1 MACLI
6 KSKNKPLL
14 DSYTDILG
22 SEDAAYYVLCKNNGY
37 TLEFTPNGEKSDLFQ
52 QLLVKNNYD
61 YEDAIREKA
70 EMYYPSYYDAIG
82 GDWTMS
88 ALDGNVTDENGEPLI
103 QYKPQSIDFS
113 DIVSQPIKLDETDTL
128 ALPEIQRNL
137 IENDL
142 DEYLRKSEYSDAY
155 EKHSKKVEWLAKKQ
169 KKLVD
174 SINKDLIEAFGL
186 EKRVDKDGNITFV
199 SKEKDD
205 KGRHVVIIQ
214 FCEYLE
220 NGKLGVY
227 DQTERI
233 EAAAN
238 LIQISLTDANPATIN
253 HELAHHYIRMF
264 WNSEVIQAAV
274 QKLDSGDRSD
284 GWKVRLE
291 EKLVDELVKRTVESD
306 TLWGKFGD
314 MIKSAFLWIS
324 SPIRQRILQKASLA
338 FRLNDQ
344 SQQICQEQYL
354 LCFIDPTVKRVFSSA
369 PNAYI
374 QNFEIGLSFS
384 DGKVQS
390 YMIQNFIEE
399 YNLFCKQEQLSHNNS
414 RKYKFA
420 QYVQYI
426 KNLLSDLQIS
436 DQEFSTLHDIVKNN
450 NTKVENITSDPNNSQ
465 YIAAKNLLDVFNEI
479 TEIRAELKRQEQK
492 QQERQEKIANS
503 PIDIKE
509 LLSNI
514 MRGLRTRVYEY
525 LRTVPKSAGSA
536 NDISELISK
545 LESLSEDIDKICT
558 FVTEGW
564 GELSILYNNL
574 SKLEKDNWKD
584 LTSQQL
590 QSMWNTIDGF
600 YIPVID
606 LIKNHKDYIL
616 LTQDQPGLLNEFGTK
631 LNNLQITCDNVK
643 NLLIKANKE
652 ISRRQTHNFLVGED
666 EESGVISDLLT
677 EEQKNRFLEN
687 FDDQLIFGK
696 LFEDINATQ
705 PYIGLASRSRSLVV
719 RVARNMILSA
729 TAEVRKAT
737 LKDAAR
743 IIKIYFDAL
752 PELRKLNNREIQSIF
767 QEMDEKGLPTGYF
780 VRRLNWGMFYRK
792 MDENRDKLINIAN
805 DKLKA
810 ALGDN
815 APQITYDEYN
825 EPILPPDD
833 DPRVKSILYEYADDL
848 DEWLCQNAE
857 RMFTTEYYRMRRRKL
872 SPLTRKVM
880 QDIQNR
886 INEISSKAPIV
897 KVTSASGAE
906 TDIQATWELSPED
919 QYNLVRLRMEYKQLG
934 NHYYSDGTKKEG
946 DDLIIANEI
955 SEFNEWKSKSIDYK
969 QNEERFN
976 AAIDKIREKY
986 GKNSLEEARFRKLNT
1001 TVVVNPK
1008 YYDFVLS
1015 NVNLQQSDKL
1025 DELRKRRN
1033 DLKKLIQDFDKK
1045 GIDIE
1050 QKRRQTKYWES
1061 LKEVDSAIQE
1071 ILSSL
1076 SSGPVTE
1083 EEKWSTY
1090 FDTEFVMYD
1099 ERETLLDHMLKQ
1111 DALEF
1116 RRMNPNDPIN
1126 DADLR
1131 AQLIRKYQYE
1141 YTWYD
1146 EDGIQHQDVKLCSV
1160 FTRQVPRGTSINEA
1174 YINGNSMNGEFQE
1187 DALIVQYSQQFSDV
1201 DTNSRFYNVN
1211 FDRNDPHLVQP
1222 RTDLYD
1228 NSKQFNVID
1237 GNEKI
1242 KKLYDALIELMNRNN
1257 AKLPTSSN
1265 FNYKLPQITA
1275 RRLVMLRRSG
1285 SLKEMCDTLKYT
1297 WEMEWNLNERDDND
1311 TNYEDNDLKTRANGT
1326 RINTVPVRYTRS
1338 LEHPEF
1344 ITSDVIGSVIAF
1356 TEMANNFVAKTQ
1368 LSSELEIIKQQL
1380 QQDGRSDPDSAKTNN
1395 RQSTKNIIKQ
1405 LSNMMDD
1412 QIYENRTK
1420 YWDKSTDFSK
1430 KEQRLIKFMT
1440 HFQRLGRL
1448 VMLSLN
1454 FASMSL
1460 GFFESFTRGHIE
1472 AFLGKDYTLR
1482 DLMHGHR
1489 HMLKY
1494 GLYTFGYTGSVQAK
1508 TKQVAL
1514 MQRFGLSKRL
1524 TESYRGTER
1533 RRLLKVLNENLD
1545 GMFGFTLGDYSNSSF
1560 QLAMA
1565 LSNVRFIENAEGVA
1579 NGFYTKLTLIRA
1591 IQKSNPNLSHREAK
1605 NRATL
1610 LYKESGICLEDAYD
1624 FKDGIVTVK
1633 EEYQQYVTD
1642 TLENR
1647 ITGKCYQR
1655 LAESLGVVPNGDS
1668 PGYALYVLLRPF
1680 GVLRSYLFTTIAR
1693 NWNWAHDFQ
1702 HRYLDKNNNI
1712 VKEDDMLD
1720 GYLDIDAGNM
1730 NIGIHQGLCGWM
1742 RMMMQKLPIIKK
1754 KADSFSPND
1763 EMKEIYNYA
1772 AAKVGLEL
1780 LAIAL
1785 FVGMSTLFKAMAKGA
1800 GDDDWWYRFGYLT
1813 SVRLVNS
1820 FISILDPTSLLEVI
1834 KNISTLISPL
1844 NDLMRCI
1851 TILSDMVG
1859 LSGHSPFDEI
1869 QTGSYKGRSRLFR
1882 NLIRLTPFGNAYEDL
1897 SSPALKARAN
1907 WYLQQDPVTWGTL
1920 GGAYDQLWG
1929 TGN

>member
-37 TLEFTPNGEKSDLFQ
+37 TLEFTPSGEKSDLFQ

-70 EMYYPSYYDAIG
+70 EMYYSSYYDTIG

-88 ALDGNVTDENGEPLI
+88 ALDGKVVDEKGEPLI

-113 DIVSQPIKLDETDTL
+113 DVVSQPIKLDERDVL

-142 DEYLRKSEYSDAY
+142 DAYLRESEYNDAY
-155 EKHSKKVEWLAKKQ
+155 EKHSKKVEWLAEKQ
-169 KKLVD
+169 KKLVG
-174 SINKDLIEAFGL
+174 SINKDLIEAFNL
-186 EKRVDKDGNITFV
+186 EKHIDKDGNVTFT
-199 SKEKDD
+199 SKDKDD
-205 KGRHVVIIQ
+205 KGRYLVVIQ

-227 DQTERI
+227 DQTERL

-264 WNSEVIQAAV
+264 WNSEVIQAAA
-274 QKLDSGDRSD
+274 QKLDTGDRSE
-284 GWKVRLE
+284 GWQVRLE
-291 EKLVDELVKRTVESD
+291 EKLVNELVKRTVEAD
-306 TLWGKFGD
+306 TIWGKIGD
-314 MIKSAFLWIS
+314 MIKTTFLWIV
-324 SPIRQRILQKASLA
+324 SPIKQRILQKASLA

-344 SQQICQEQYL
+344 SQQIQQEQYL
-354 LCFIDPTVKRVFSSA
+354 LSFIDPTAKRVFSSS

-374 QNFEIGLSFS
+374 QIFKVNLSFA
-384 DGKVQS
+384 DEVIKD
-390 YMIQNFIEE
+390 YMIHNFINE
-399 YNLFCKQEQLSHNNS
+399 YNVFCKQEQLNHDNN
-414 RKYKFA
+414 RKRKFEE
-420 QYVQYI
+420 YIQYI
-426 KNLLSDLQIS
+426 KNLLCDTQIS
-436 DQEFSTLHDIVKNN
+436 DQEFSNFYTIIENN
-450 NTKVENITSDPNNSQ
+450 NTNVKSIKSNINDPE
-465 YIAAKNLLDVFNEI
+465 YIAAENLLDIFK
-479 TEIRAELKRQEQK
+479 EIRVIRDDLKKKEQEAAAEE
-492 QQERQEKIANS
+492 ERKTNS

-509 LLSNI
+509 LMSNI
-514 MRGLRTRVYEY
+514 MRGLSTRVYEY
-525 LRTVPKSAGSA
+525 LRTVPKAAGSA
-536 NDISELISK
+536 NDIQELIQK
-545 LESLSEDIDKICT
+545 LQALQADVDKLGL
-558 FVTEGW
+558 FVAEGW
-564 GELSILYNNL
+564 GELSILYKKLSNLERNNW
-574 SKLEKDNWKD
+574 EN
-584 LTSQQL
+584 LTAQQL
-590 QSMWNTIDGF
+590 QSMWNTIEGF

-606 LIKNHKDYIL
+606 LILGHNDYVL
-616 LTQDQPGLLNEFGTK
+616 LTQDQIGLLNEFGTK
-631 LNNLQITCDNVK
+631 FNNLQIICSNVK
-643 NLLIKANKE
+643 SLLIKANKE
-652 ISRRQTHNFLVGED
+652 ISRRDTHSFLVGED
-666 EESGVISDLLT
+666 GDNGAISDLLT
-677 EEQKNRFLEN
+677 DEQKNRFLEN

-696 LFEDINATQ
+696 LFEDINSLQ
-705 PYIGLASRSRSLVV
+705 PYIGLASRSKSLVV

-752 PELRKLNNREIQSIF
+752 PELRKLNNKEIQSIF

-780 VRRLNWGMFYRK
+780 VRRLNYGKFYRNLN
-792 MDENRDKLINIAN
+792 ETRDNLVNIAN

-810 ALGDN
+810 ALGDD
-815 APQITYDEYN
+815 APQITYDAYN
-825 EPILPPDD
+825 NPVLPPDD
-833 DPRVKSILYEYADDL
+833 DPVIKSILYEYADEL
-848 DEWLCQNAE
+848 DEWLCKNAE
-857 RMFTTEYYRMRRRKL
+857 RMFTSEYYRMRRRKL
-872 SPLTRKVM
+872 SPNTRKVM

-886 INEISSKAPIV
+886 IDAIMSKAPIL
-897 KVTSASGAE
+897 KITSSNGTE
-906 TDIQATWELSPED
+906 SDIQATWELSPED
-919 QYNLVRLRMEYKQLG
+919 QYNLVRLRMEYQQLG
-934 NHYYSDGTKKEG
+934 NHYYSDGTKKDGE
-946 DDLIIANEI
+946 DFKIANEI
-955 SEFNEWKSKSIDYK
+955 SEFNEWKNGFVEYK

-976 AAIDKIREKY
+976 AAIDKIRETH
-986 GKNSLEEARFRKLNT
+986 GRNSLEEARFRKLNT
-1001 TVVVNPK
+1001 TIVVNPA
-1008 YYDFVLS
+1008 YYDFVMSKVRLVES
-1015 NVNLQQSDKL
+1015 ARL

-1045 GIDIE
+1045 GIDVE
-1050 QKRRQTKYWES
+1050 QKRRQTEYWNS

-1071 ILSSL
+1071 ILSGL
-1076 SSGPVTE
+1076 NSGPVTE

-1090 FDTEFVMYD
+1090 FETEMVMYD
-1099 ERETLLDHMLKQ
+1099 ETETLLDHMLKQ
-1111 DALEF
+1111 DMLEF
-1116 RRMNPNDPIN
+1116 RRMNPDDSIS
-1126 DADLR
+1126 DDDLR
-1131 AQLIRKYQYE
+1131 ANLITKYQYE
-1141 YTWYD
+1141 YTYYD
-1146 EDGIQHQDVKLCSV
+1146 DEGVAHQGVSLCSV
-1160 FTRQVPRGTSINEA
+1160 FTRHVPRGTSINEA
-1174 YINGNSMNGEFQE
+1174 YNDESRMEGVFSK
-1187 DALIVQYSQQFSDV
+1187 DALIVRYSQQFSDI
-1201 DTNSRFYNVN
+1201 DTNSQFYNKN
-1211 FDRNDPHLVQP
+1211 FDRNDSNLVQP
-1222 RTDLYD
+1222 RADLYD
-1228 NSKQFNVID
+1228 NSKQFDIINN
-1237 GNEKI
+1237 NEKI

-1257 AKLPTSSN
+1257 AKLPTNSG

-1275 RRLVMLRRSG
+1275 RRLIMLRRSG

-1297 WEMEWNLNERDDND
+1297 WDMEFKLNERDDND

-1356 TEMANNFVAKTQ
+1356 TEMANNFVVKTQ

-1380 QQDGRSDPDSAKTNN
+1380 QQDGRSDPDLAKIHNK
-1395 RQSTKNIIKQ
+1395 QSTKNIIKQ

-1420 YWDKSTDFSK
+1420 YWDKSTDFTK
-1430 KEQRLIKFMT
+1430 KEQRMIKFMT
-1440 HFQRLGRL
+1440 HFQRLGRIL
-1448 VMLSLN
+1448 MLGWN

-1494 GLYTFGYTGSVQAK
+1494 GLYTFGYVGSVQAK

-1545 GMFGFTLGDYSNSSF
+1545 GMFGFTLGDYANSSF

-1565 LSNVRFIENAEGVA
+1565 LSNVRFIENIEGIP
-1579 NGFYTKLTLIRA
+1579 NGFYTKLSLIRA
-1591 IQKSNPNLSHREAK
+1591 IQKSNPNLSYREAK
-1605 NRATL
+1605 NQATR
-1610 LYKESGICLEDAYD
+1610 LYKESDICLEDAYD
-1624 FKDGIVTVK
+1624 FNDGIITVK

-1668 PGYALYVLLRPF
+1668 PGYSLYILLRPF

-1702 HRYLDKNNNI
+1702 HRYLDKNGNI

-1730 NIGIHQGLCGWM
+1730 NIGIHQGIIGWM
-1742 RMMMQKLPIIKK
+1742 KMMMQKLPIIKK
-1754 KADSFSPND
+1754 KADSFSSSD
-1763 EMKEIYNYA
+1763 EMKEVYNYA
-1772 AAKVGLEL
+1772 AGKVGLEL
-1780 LAIAL
+1780 LAIAV
-1785 FVGMSTLFKAMAKGA
+1785 FVGISTLFKAMAKGA
-1800 GDDDWWYRFGYLT
+1800 DDDDWWYRFGYLT

-1851 TILSDMVG
+1851 TVLSDTIG

-1882 NLIRLTPFGNAYEDL
+1882 NLIRITPFGNAYEDL
-1897 SSPALKARAN
+1897 ASPALKARAN
-1907 WYLQQDPVTWGTL
+1907 WYLQQDPITWGTL

>member
-70 EMYYPSYYDAIG
+70 EMYYSSYYDTIG

-88 ALDGNVTDENGEPLI
+88 ALDGKVVDEKGEPLI

-113 DIVSQPIKLDETDTL
+113 DVFSQPIKLDERDTL
-128 ALPEIQRNL
+128 ALSEIQRNL

-142 DEYLRKSEYSDAY
+142 DAYLSESEYSDAY

-186 EKRVDKDGNITFV
+186 EKHVDEDGNVTFT

-205 KGRHVVIIQ
+205 KGRYLVVIQ

-227 DQTERI
+227 DQTERL

-264 WNSEVIQAAV
+264 WNSEVIQAAA
-274 QKLDSGDRSD
+274 QKLDTGDRSK
-284 GWKVRLE
+284 GWQVRLE
-291 EKLVDELVKRTVESD
+291 EKLVDELVKRTVEAN
-306 TLWGKFGD
+306 TIWGKIGD
-314 MIKSAFLWIS
+314 MIKTAFLWLT
-324 SPIRQRILQKASLA
+324 SPIKQKILRKASLA

-344 SQQICQEQYL
+344 SQQIRQEQYL
-354 LCFIDPTVKRVFSSA
+354 LSFIDPTVKRVFSSA
-369 PNAYI
+369 LNTYI
-374 QNFEIGLSFS
+374 QNFEINLSVT
-384 DGKVQS
+384 GKVED
-390 YMIQNFIEE
+390 YMIRNFIND
-399 YNLFCKQEQLSHNNS
+399 YNLFCKQEQVSHDNN
-414 RKYKFA
+414 RKRKFEE
-420 QYVQYI
+420 YTQYI
-426 KNLLSDLQIS
+426 KGLLSDTQIS
-436 DQEFSTLHDIVKNN
+436 DQEFSDLSNIVFNNKANVKNTTSN
-450 NTKVENITSDPNNSQ
+450 PNDPEFIAAENI
-465 YIAAKNLLDVFNEI
+465 LDIFEEI
-479 TEIRAELKRQEQK
+479 SAIRAELNRQ
-492 QQERQEKIANS
+492 QQEAAAEEERRANS

-525 LRTVPKSAGSA
+525 LRTVPKAAGSA
-536 NDISELISK
+536 NDVQELIQK
-545 LESLSEDIDKICT
+545 LEALSEDIDKISL
-558 FVTEGW
+558 FVVEGW
-564 GELSILYNNL
+564 GELSILYKKL
-574 SKLEKDNWKD
+574 SELERNGWES
-584 LTSQQL
+584 LTPQQL
-590 QSMWNTIDGF
+590 QSMWNTIEGF
-600 YIPVID
+600 YIPVIE
-606 LIKNHKDYIL
+606 LIKNHNDYIL
-616 LTQDQPGLLNEFGTK
+616 LTQDQVGLLNEFGTK
-631 LNNLQITCDNVK
+631 FNNLQIICSNVK
-643 NLLIKANKE
+643 SLLIKANKE

-666 EESGVISDLLT
+666 ENDGVVSDLLT

-696 LFEDINATQ
+696 LFEDINSLQ
-705 PYIGLASRSRSLVV
+705 PYIGLASRSKSLVV

-729 TAEVRKAT
+729 TSEIRKAT

-752 PELRKLNNREIQSIF
+752 PELRKLNNKEIQSIF

-780 VRRLNWGMFYRK
+780 VRRLNYGKFYRDL
-792 MDENRDKLINIAN
+792 DETRDSLINVAN
-805 DKLKA
+805 DKLKN

-815 APQITYDEYN
+815 APQIVYDSYN
-825 EPILPPDD
+825 NPILPPDD
-833 DPRVKSILYEYADDL
+833 DPVVKTILYEYSDEL
-848 DEWLCQNAE
+848 DEWLCKNSE
-857 RMFTTEYYRMRRRKL
+857 RMFTPEYYRMRRRKL
-872 SPLTRKVM
+872 SPRTRRIM

-886 INEISSKAPIV
+886 INAIQSKAPVI
-897 KVTSASGAE
+897 KVTSANGVES
-906 TDIQATWELSPED
+906 DVQATCELSPDD
-919 QYNLVRLRMEYKQLG
+919 QYNLVRLRMEYQQLG

-946 DDLIIANEI
+946 DDLETAKEI
-955 SEFNEWKSKSIDYK
+955 SEFNEWKSKLINYK

-1001 TVVVNPK
+1001 TIVVNPN

-1015 NVNLQQSDKL
+1015 KVNLSQSAKL

-1045 GIDIE
+1045 GIDVE
-1050 QKRRQTKYWES
+1050 QKRRQTEYWES
-1061 LKEVDSAIQE
+1061 LKEVDAAIQG
-1071 ILSSL
+1071 ILNSL
-1076 SSGPVTE
+1076 NSGPVTE

-1090 FDTEFVMYD
+1090 FETEWVMYD
-1099 ERETLLDHMLKQ
+1099 EKETLLDHMLKQ
-1111 DALEF
+1111 DMLEF
-1116 RRMNPNDPIN
+1116 RRMNPQDSIS
-1126 DADLR
+1126 DDDLR
-1131 AQLIRKYQYE
+1131 ENLIEKYQYE
-1141 YTWYD
+1141 YTYYD
-1146 EDGIQHQDVKLCSV
+1146 DEGIAHQDVGLCSV
-1160 FTRQVPRGTSINEA
+1160 FTRKVPRGTSINEA
-1174 YINGNSMNGEFQE
+1174 YNDGSRMEGDFAK
-1187 DALIVQYSQQFSDV
+1187 DALIMQYSQQFSDI
-1201 DTNSRFYNVN
+1201 DENSQFYNKN
-1211 FDRNDPHLVQP
+1211 FDRNDSHLVQP
-1222 RTDLYD
+1222 RSDLYD
-1228 NSKQFNVID
+1228 NSKQFDIINN
-1237 GNEKI
+1237 NEKI

-1257 AKLPTSSN
+1257 AKLPTSSD

-1275 RRLVMLRRSG
+1275 RRLIMLRRSG

-1297 WEMEWNLNERDDND
+1297 WDMEWNLNERDDND

-1356 TEMANNFVAKTQ
+1356 TEMANNFVIKTQ

-1380 QQDGRSDPDSAKTNN
+1380 QQDGRSDPDSAKMNN
-1395 RQSTKNIIKQ
+1395 KQSTKNIIKQ

-1420 YWDKSTDFSK
+1420 YWDKSTDFTK

-1448 VMLSLN
+1448 VMLGWN

-1482 DLMHGHR
+1482 DLMHGHK

-1494 GLYTFGYTGSVQAK
+1494 GLYTFGYVGSVQAK

-1591 IQKSNPNLSHREAK
+1591 IQKANPNLSYREAK
-1605 NRATL
+1605 NQAIR

-1633 EEYQQYVTD
+1633 EEYQPYVTD

-1655 LAESLGVVPNGDS
+1655 LAESLGVVPNGDN
-1668 PGYALYVLLRPF
+1668 PGYSLYILLRPF

-1702 HRYLDKNNNI
+1702 HRYLDEKGNV

-1730 NIGIHQGLCGWM
+1730 NIGIHQGIIGWM
-1742 RMMMQKLPIIKK
+1742 KMMMQKLPIIKK

-1772 AAKVGLEL
+1772 AGKVGLEI
-1780 LAIAL
+1780 LAIAM
-1785 FVGMSTLFKAMAKGA
+1785 FVGISTLFKAMAKGA
-1800 GDDDWWYRFGYLT
+1800 DDDDWWYRFGYLT

-1820 FISILDPTSLLEVI
+1820 FISILDPTALLEVI

-1851 TILSDMVG
+1851 TILSDMTG

-1882 NLIRLTPFGNAYEDL
+1882 NLMRITPFGNAYEDF

-1907 WYLQQDPVTWGTL
+1907 WYLQQDPITWGTL

>member
-70 EMYYPSYYDAIG
+70 EMYYSSYYDTIG

-88 ALDGNVTDENGEPLI
+88 ALDGKVVDEKGEPLI

-113 DIVSQPIKLDETDTL
+113 DVFSQPIKLDERDTL

-142 DEYLRKSEYSDAY
+142 DAYLSESEYSDAY

-186 EKRVDKDGNITFV
+186 EKHVDKDGNVTFT

-205 KGRHVVIIQ
+205 NGRYLVVIQ

-227 DQTERI
+227 DQTERL

-264 WNSEVIQAAV
+264 WNSEAIQAAA
-274 QKLDSGDRSD
+274 QKLDNGDRSE
-284 GWKVRLE
+284 GWQVRLE
-291 EKLVDELVKRTVESD
+291 EKLVDELVKRTVEAN
-306 TLWGKFGD
+306 TVWGKIGD
-314 MIKSAFLWIS
+314 MIKMAFLWMT
-324 SPIRQRILQKASLA
+324 SPIKQQILRKASLA
-338 FRLNDQ
+338 FRLNDK
-344 SQQICQEQYL
+344 SQQIRQEQYL
-354 LCFIDPTVKRVFSSA
+354 LSFIDPTAKRVFNSRS
-369 PNAYI
+369 NRYI
-374 QNFEIGLSFS
+374 EMFETVLSTNGHIVK
-384 DGKVQS
+384 D
-390 YMIQNFIEE
+390 YMIQNFIND
-399 YNLFCKQEQLSHNNS
+399 YKQFCKEEQLLPESY
-414 RKYKFA
+414 RRLLFRE
-420 QYVQYI
+420 YVQYI
-426 KNLLSDLQIS
+426 KDLLSQDSVS
-436 DQEFSTLHDIVKNN
+436 DSDFSTFHQIIKNN
-450 NTKVENITSDPNNSQ
+450 RSSVHSRISDPNNPE
-465 YIAAKNLLDVFNEI
+465 YIAAENLYTVIE
-479 TEIRAELKRQEQK
+479 EVKVIREQVRIAAEQQALEEERRQNVQV
-492 QQERQEKIANS
+492 
-503 PIDIKE
+503 DIKE
-509 LLSNI
+509 LMSNI
-514 MRGLRTRVYEY
+514 VRGLRTRIYEY
-525 LRTVPKSAGSA
+525 LRTVPKAAGSA
-536 NDISELISK
+536 NDVHELVQK
-545 LESLSEDIDKICT
+545 LEALSEDIDKINL
-558 FVTEGW
+558 FVAEGW
-564 GELSILYNNL
+564 GELSILYRKL
-574 SKLEKDNWKD
+574 SELERNNWKD
-584 LTSQQL
+584 VTPQQL
-590 QSMWNTIDGF
+590 QSMWNTIEGF
-600 YIPVID
+600 YIPVIN
-606 LIKNHKDYIL
+606 LILAHNDYIV
-616 LTQDQPGLLNEFGTK
+616 LTQDKTGILSEFGTK
-631 LNNLQITCDNVK
+631 FNNLQIICSNVK
-643 NLLIKANKE
+643 SLLIKANKE
-652 ISRRQTHNFLVGED
+652 ISRRETHSFLVGED
-666 EESGVISDLLT
+666 EDSGAISDLLT

-696 LFEDINATQ
+696 LFEDIKSIQ
-705 PYIGLASRSRSLVV
+705 PYIGLASRSKSLVV

-729 TAEVRKAT
+729 TSEVRKAT

-752 PELRKLNNREIQSIF
+752 PELRKLNNKEIQSIF
-767 QEMDEKGLPTGYF
+767 QEMDDKGLPTGYF
-780 VRRLNWGMFYRK
+780 VRRLNYGKFYRDLDK
-792 MDENRDKLINIAN
+792 QRDKLIEIAN

-810 ALGDN
+810 ALGDD
-815 APQITYDEYN
+815 APQIEYDSYN
-825 EPILPPDD
+825 NPVLPPDD
-833 DPRVKSILYEYADDL
+833 DPIVKSILYEYSDDL

-857 RMFTTEYYRMRRRKL
+857 RMFTPEYYRMRRKKL
-872 SPLTRKVM
+872 SPNTRKAM

-886 INEISSKAPIV
+886 INAISSKAPVV
-897 KVTSASGAE
+897 KITSSSGVE
-906 TDIQATWELSPED
+906 SDIQATWELSPED
-919 QYNLVRLRMEYKQLG
+919 QYNLVRLRMEYQQLG
-934 NHYYSDGTKKEG
+934 NHYYSDGTKKTGE
-946 DDLIIANEI
+946 DLQMAIEI
-955 SEFNEWKSKSIDYK
+955 SEFNEWKSGIIEYK

-976 AAIDKIREKY
+976 AAISKIRETY
-986 GKNSLEEARFRKLNT
+986 GRNSLEEARFRKLNT
-1001 TVVVNPK
+1001 TIVINSA
-1008 YYDFVLS
+1008 YYDFVMSKVHLAGS
-1015 NVNLQQSDKL
+1015 ARL

-1033 DLKKLIQDFDKK
+1033 DLKKLIEDFDKK
-1045 GIDIE
+1045 GIDVE
-1050 QKRRQTKYWES
+1050 QKRRQTEYWES
-1061 LKEVDSAIQE
+1061 LKEVDAAIQD
-1071 ILSSL
+1071 ILTSL
-1076 SSGPVTE
+1076 SSGPVSE

-1090 FDTEFVMYD
+1090 FEKEMVMYD
-1099 ERETLLDHMLKQ
+1099 EKETLLDHMLKQ

-1116 RRMNPNDPIN
+1116 RRMNPHDPIS
-1126 DADLR
+1126 DSDLR
-1131 AQLIRKYQYE
+1131 EELIKKYQYE
-1141 YTWYD
+1141 YTYYD
-1146 EDGIQHQDVKLCSV
+1146 EQGVAHQAVGLCSV
-1160 FTRQVPRGTSINEA
+1160 FSRWVPRGASINEA
-1174 YINGNSMNGEFQE
+1174 YADESRMEGVWRR
-1187 DALIVQYSQQFSDV
+1187 DALIVKYSQQFSDI
-1201 DTNSRFYNVN
+1201 DPNSSFYNVN
-1211 FDRNDPHLVQP
+1211 FDRSDSHLVQP
-1222 RTDLYD
+1222 RIDSYD
-1228 NSKQFNVID
+1228 NSKQFNIIQN
-1237 GNEKI
+1237 NEKI

-1257 AKLPTSSN
+1257 AKLPTNSD

-1338 LEHPEF
+1338 LEHPEY

-1356 TEMANNFVAKTQ
+1356 TEMANNFVVKTQ

-1380 QQDGRSDPDSAKTNN
+1380 QQDGRSDPDSAKINN

-1405 LSNMMDD
+1405 LTNMLDD
-1412 QIYENRTK
+1412 QVYENRTK
-1420 YWDKSTDFSK
+1420 YWDKSTDFTK
-1430 KEQRLIKFMT
+1430 KEQRMIKFMT

-1448 VMLSLN
+1448 LMLSLN

-1460 GFFESFTRGHIE
+1460 GFFESLTRGHIE
-1472 AFLGKDYTLR
+1472 AFLGKDYDLR

-1494 GLYTFGYTGSVQAK
+1494 GLYTFGYVGSVQAK

-1545 GMFGFTLGDYSNSSF
+1545 GMFGFTLGDYANSSF

-1565 LSNVRFIENAEGVA
+1565 LSNVRFIENAEGIP

-1591 IQKSNPNLSHREAK
+1591 IQNSNPNLSYKEAK
-1605 NRATL
+1605 KQATR
-1610 LYKESGICLEDAYD
+1610 LYKESGVCLEDAYD
-1624 FKDGIVTVK
+1624 FHDGIVTVK

-1647 ITGKCYQR
+1647 VTGKCYQR

-1668 PGYALYVLLRPF
+1668 PGYSLYILLRPF

-1702 HRYLDKNNNI
+1702 HRYLDEKGNI

-1730 NIGIHQGLCGWM
+1730 NIGIHQGLVGWM
-1742 RMMMQKLPIIKK
+1742 KMMMQKLPFIKK

-1772 AAKVGLEL
+1772 AGKVGLEI

-1785 FVGMSTLFKAMAKGA
+1785 FVGLSTLFKAMAKGA
-1800 GDDDWWYRFGYLT
+1800 DDDDWWYRFGYLT

-1820 FISILDPTSLLEVI
+1820 FISILDPTALLEVI

-1851 TILSDMVG
+1851 TVLSDMLG

-1882 NLIRLTPFGNAYEDL
+1882 NLIRLTPFGNAYADL

-1920 GGAYDQLWG
+1920 GGVFEQVFV
-1929 TGN
+1929 NR